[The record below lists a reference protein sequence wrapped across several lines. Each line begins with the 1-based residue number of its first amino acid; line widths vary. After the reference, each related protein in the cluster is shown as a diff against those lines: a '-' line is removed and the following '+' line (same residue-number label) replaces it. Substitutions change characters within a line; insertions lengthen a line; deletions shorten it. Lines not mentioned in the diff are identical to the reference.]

1 MTALIVEGV
10 PGLRRVLGGLLRDR
24 GMEVST
30 AGSVAAARGQI
41 GHRPFD
47 AVIVDLVLPD
57 GSGLDVLDTL
67 RGSGSRAHVI
77 VMSDSTADADRI
89 AALSCGADEYV
100 VKPFF
105 CGSSRR
111 VSSRSG
117 GWATQP
123 TTPACASAPWW
134 STSRPGRHAS
144 SMIGDSISRPRSS
157 TSLRTWRRDRA
168 TRSARPSSSGRCG
181 VRTPAPAR
189 PRSLITSAAF
199 GARSKMTL
207 PIRACCEPFATA
219 GTGWTSP
226 TATILPASRHR
237 VRP

>member
-1 MTALIVEGV
+1 MTTVEPRCTKKPADPTEVGGAMTALIVEGV

-89 AALSCGADEYV
+89 AALAV
-100 VKPFF
+100 V
-105 CGSSRR
+105 
-111 VSSRSG
+111 
-117 GWATQP
+117 P
-123 TTPACASAPWW
+123 T
-134 STSRPGRHAS
+134 ST
-144 SMIGDSISRPRSS
+144 
-157 TSLRTWRRDRA
+157 W
-168 TRSARPSSSGRCG
+168 
-181 VRTPAPAR
+181 
-189 PRSLITSAAF
+189 
-199 GARSKMTL
+199 
-207 PIRACCEPFATA
+207 
-219 GTGWTSP
+219 
-226 TATILPASRHR
+226 
-237 VRP
+237 